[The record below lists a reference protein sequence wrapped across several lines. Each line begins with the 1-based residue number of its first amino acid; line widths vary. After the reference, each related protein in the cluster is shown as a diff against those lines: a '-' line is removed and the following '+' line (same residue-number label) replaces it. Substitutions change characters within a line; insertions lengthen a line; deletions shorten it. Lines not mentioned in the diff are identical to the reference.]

1 MRTLYKVKLQLKK
14 VQERQKKAYKTIK
27 ALNKLVTY

>member
-14 VQERQKKAYKTIK
+14 VQERQKKGVQNHKGFK
-27 ALNKLVTY
+27 